1 MIASKKK
8 KVEVNLCNQTFESVL
23 LNILPILEI
32 IAILEIQ
39 FFFNFLFK
47 ISLLICILSHKSTI
61 YLYKSIML
69 VNITA
74 GPSFL
79 LQLLWLLKDSIV
91 CLNISSLELFQQIT
105 VSPPYHFWHL
115 FHEAILNIGENYS
128 FTEFRKLPTKHCTYL
143 YFIVCYT

>member
-1 MIASKKK
+1 MTASKKK

-79 LQLLWLLKDSIV
+79 LQLL
-91 CLNISSLELFQQIT
+91 
-105 VSPPYHFWHL
+105 
-115 FHEAILNIGENYS
+115 
-128 FTEFRKLPTKHCTYL
+128 
-143 YFIVCYT
+143 